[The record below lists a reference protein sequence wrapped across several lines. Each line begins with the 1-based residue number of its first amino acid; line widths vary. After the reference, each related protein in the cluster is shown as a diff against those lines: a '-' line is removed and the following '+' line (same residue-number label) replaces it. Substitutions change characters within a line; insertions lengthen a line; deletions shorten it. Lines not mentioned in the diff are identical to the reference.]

1 MIFLKSL
8 LFIVWNI
15 ALGLSLVFLF
25 KWLLFNARPRYIFGK
40 RIPLTPGFF
49 VAKREWVF
57 SKARDLLHDY
67 LDQAANPT
75 TRNGYLSKWLGQI
88 RKFLWEK
95 TEFVGEWKFL
105 PGKLK
110 TTIRT
115 KIVDAFANLATNLL
129 RKTVPRL
136 IEQLRVEHRIDDYD
150 FQFSVDFFYG
160 YFRKYVYKPL
170 IIAFA
175 VLNLIIGI
183 MNMILFLIIA

>member
-15 ALGLSLVFLF
+15 ALGLSLVYLF
-25 KWLLFNARPRYIFGK
+25 KWLLFNAKPRYFFGK

-57 SKARDLLHDY
+57 SKALDLLHDY
-67 LDQAANPT
+67 LDQAANPG
-75 TRNGYLSKWLGQI
+75 TRNGYLSKWLGMI

-129 RKTVPRL
+129 RKTVPRM
-136 IEQLRVEHRIDDYD
+136 IEQLRVEHRIDELD
-150 FQFSVDFFYG
+150 FQFSVEFFYG

-175 VLNLIIGI
+175 ALNFLIGI
-183 MNMILFLIIA
+183 MNMILYLIIA

>member
-8 LFIVWNI
+8 IFIVWNI

-25 KWLLFNARPRYIFGK
+25 KWLLFNAKARFIFGK

-49 VAKREWVF
+49 VAKREWIF

-67 LDQAANPT
+67 LDQAANLS
-75 TRNGYLSKWLGQI
+75 TRNGYLSKWLGMI

-115 KIVDAFANLATNLL
+115 KIVEAFAKLATNLL
-129 RKTVPRL
+129 RKTVPKL
-136 IEQLRVEHRIDDYD
+136 VEQLRVEPRIDDYD
-150 FQFSVDFFYG
+150 FRFSVEFFYG

-175 VLNLIIGI
+175 AANLLIGI